1 MKQKKYVNKK
11 IKQKRKSENQI
22 KKIFYDDK
30 N

>member
-22 KKIFYDDK
+22 KKIFYYDK